1 MGSMYIPTE
10 MSPFFFQNP
19 EPIIPRPLTGLARDQ
34 AAREWRLV
42 SDIMSVISR
51 SGLRPAELTGIPRP
65 SYVDVHSILCH
76 TSFVE
81 NMCVSG

>member
-1 MGSMYIPTE
+1 MKRVKGDGSMYIPPE
-10 MSPFFFQNP
+10 MSLFFPFQHP

-51 SGLRPAELTGIPRP
+51 SGL
-65 SYVDVHSILCH
+65 S
-76 TSFVE
+76 
-81 NMCVSG
+81 